1 MDLSYVGDILYF
13 AMLIAPF
20 CIAYWV
26 IGLLW
31 DYIRE
36 YYWLKWYFGNNY
48 ITLEIKLPKEQLKT
62 PQAMELVFNALWE
75 PGDSNGWKETWLNL
89 NTLPIC
95 SFEVASIGGS
105 IHFFFWVPDKFK
117 PRVEA
122 HIYAQFPQAEV
133 VEVPDYTRLI
143 NFNMDT
149 HKIMGFDYA
158 HTAKNDPIPI
168 KTYKMLGLDKPA
180 KEEEKVDPITQ
191 TIEVMASIGP
201 HENMWWQIVARPH
214 KTKYKKPLTTRERFN
229 KAIKDFNPLQLF
241 YDEYHNW
248 DLEVDKIIDDVYKK
262 YEPKDEE
269 GKKKFNRASVILS
282 VQDGEFIKMVTEN
295 ASKIGY
301 EVGMRTIYFARKE
314 HFDGRQPGN
323 MGSMFKAYG
332 AGTPF
337 NGFRPAFVAA
347 ANDKWWE
354 PGHANSVAE
363 IKALMFPDYAGRRYF
378 NMHGSVGHGFY
389 KNQYKQFVLSTE
401 ELATLYH
408 FPGSVS
414 QTPTFERI
422 GSATAEAPANLPVGE
437 APSNL
442 PM

>member
-1 MDLSYVGDILYF
+1 MELTLLADAFYF
-13 AMLIAPF
+13 LLLVAPF
-20 CIAYWV
+20 AFAYWI

-36 YYWLKWYFGNNY
+36 YYWLQWYFGNNY

-62 PQAMELVFNALWE
+62 PLAMELVFNALWE

-89 NTLPIC
+89 NTLPIT

-117 PRVEA
+117 PRVES

-133 VEVPDYTRLI
+133 IEIPDYTRMI
-143 NFNMDT
+143 DFNMDT
-149 HKIMGFDYA
+149 HKIMGFDYSL
-158 HTAKNDPIPI
+158 TSDDPIPI
-168 KTYKMLGLDKPA
+168 RTYKMLGLDKTA
-180 KEEEKVDPITQ
+180 KEEEKIDPITQ

-201 HENMWWQIVARPH
+201 NENMWWQVVTRPH
-214 KTKYKKPLTTRERFN
+214 KTKYKKSLTTKERIK
-229 KAIKDFNPLQLF
+229 KAWNDTNPLQLF
-241 YDEYHNW
+241 YDEYKNW
-248 DLEVDKIIDDVYKK
+248 DLKVAEVVDKIYEK

-269 GKKKFNRASVILS
+269 AKKKFNRSSVILTP
-282 VQDGEFIKMVTEN
+282 QDNDLVKMVTEN
-295 ASKIGY
+295 ASRIGY

-314 HFDGRQPGN
+314 HFDGRQPAN

-332 AGTPF
+332 GGTPYNNF
-337 NGFRPAFVAA
+337 KPAFVAA

-354 PGHANSVAE
+354 PGHAKSVDE
-363 IKALMFPDYAGRRYF
+363 IKKLMYPDYAGRRYF
-378 NMHGSVGHGFY
+378 NMHGTVGHGFY

-422 GSATAEAPANLPVGE
+422 GSATAEAPANLPIGA
-437 APSNL
+437 APGNL